1 MFVVSFKFFI
11 VIDSFKHGF
20 HQVFLKIKPQ
30 YTSLFQAFVIKHH
43 SKDAHA
49 KFQKLFFT
57 RTSPQV
63 SWT

>member
-1 MFVVSFKFFI
+1 MFVVFFKFFT

-20 HQVFLKIKPQ
+20 HQVCLKIKPQ

-43 SKDAHA
+43 SKDAHP
-49 KFQKLFFT
+49 KFQKRFLT

-63 SWT
+63 SCT